1 MTKQEMFDKFV
12 EFMARFA
19 EYKAVAA
26 LRDGFIMTTP
36 FTICGSLFL
45 LIANLPIPGYPEL
58 MASMFGPHWTDPLN
72 AVAGG
77 TFNILGFIAVLA
89 ITYKYVEA
97 EGCDAIMASILALAM
112 FVIIMPASVAV
123 DGGALAENVMP
134 KLWAGS
140 NGVITAILV
149 AFFTS
154 VVCCWCEKNH
164 IGIKMPAAVPG
175 GVARAF
181 EALTP
186 GVILFTTA
194 AAVYGLCHFIG
205 NTTLPELIFAVIQTP
220 LQGLSDT
227 VVGGTV
233 FSLLMTILFWAGIH
247 GPNVVGGILTPLMI
261 ANSLDNQK
269 ILDAGMSLLGN
280 PDAHILTIQITD
292 TMMKPGGC
300 GATFGLLIASYLV
313 ARSQQMKTITRLGT
327 VPGLFNINEPIIFGL
342 PIVFNPYMIVPFCL
356 AQLAVMLIAYG
367 AIAVGF
373 MAPFSAIQVPWTTP
387 PIIAGFLMNG
397 WQGAVVQIA
406 GLAAATAIYFPFV
419 KAQDKAFYKEEQ
431 GEEVESETEDKE
443 ADPVLNH

>member
-1 MTKQEMFDKFV
+1 M
-12 EFMARFA
+12 
-19 EYKAVAA
+19 
-26 LRDGFIMTTP
+26 
-36 FTICGSLFL
+36 
-45 LIANLPIPGYPEL
+45 
-58 MASMFGPHWTDPLN
+58 
-72 AVAGG
+72 
-77 TFNILGFIAVLA
+77 
-89 ITYKYVEA
+89 
-97 EGCDAIMASILALAM
+97 
-112 FVIIMPASVAV
+112 
-123 DGGALAENVMP
+123 
-134 KLWAGS
+134 
-140 NGVITAILV
+140 
-149 AFFTS
+149 
-154 VVCCWCEKNH
+154 
-164 IGIKMPAAVPG
+164 
-175 GVARAF
+175 ARAF

>member
-97 EGCDAIMASILALAM
+97 EGCDAIMASTLALAM

-154 VVCCWCEKNH
+154 IVCCWCEKNH

-227 VVGGTV
+227 IVGGTV
-233 FSLLMTILFWAGIH
+233 FSMLMTVLFWAGIH
-247 GPNVVGGILTPLMI
+247 GPNVVGGILNPLMI

-292 TMMKPGGC
+292 TLMKPGGC

-356 AQLAVMLIAYG
+356 AQLAVMLISYG
-367 AIAVGF
+367 AIVIGF

-419 KAQDKAFYKEEQ
+419 KAQDNAFYKEEQ
-431 GEEVESETEDKE
+431 SEAKEHEYKEEGT
-443 ADPVLNH
+443 PVLNH

>member
-140 NGVITAILV
+140 NGVITAIMV

-194 AAVYGLCHFIG
+194 AVVFGLCHFIG

-419 KAQDKAFYKEEQ
+419 KAQDNAFYKEEQ
-431 GEEVESETEDKE
+431 SEAEEHEHEEEEGT
-443 ADPVLNH
+443 PVLNH